1 MLTAD
6 QIDTVVRKFYA
17 AVRQDPDLAPVFA
30 NHIHDWAEHENKI
43 ASFWRNAILREW
55 SYAGNPMQKYHAAG
69 DVKPE
74 HFPIWLG
81 LFDDVLHAELPPHLA
96 QEWSRLAHRIGQGLS
111 YGLTISNDVPQ
122 F

>member
-43 ASFWRNAILREW
+43 ASFWRNAILRER
-55 SYAGNPMQKYHAAG
+55 SYAGNPMQKHHAAG

-74 HFPIWLG
+74 HFRSG
-81 LFDDVLHAELPPHLA
+81 LASSTTSCTPNFRHTSPKSGRA
-96 QEWSRLAHRIGQGLS
+96 SRTASGRGCPM
-111 YGLTISNDVPQ
+111 V
-122 F
+122 